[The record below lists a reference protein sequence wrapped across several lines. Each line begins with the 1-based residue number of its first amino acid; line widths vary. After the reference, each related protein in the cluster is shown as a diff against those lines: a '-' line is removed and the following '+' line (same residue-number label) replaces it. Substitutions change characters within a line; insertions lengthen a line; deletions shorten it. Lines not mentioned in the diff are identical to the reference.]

1 MTMTTQLSQDNVL
14 AELDQTQ
21 ALCQRLM
28 KTPHYAKM
36 GEIGIY
42 AIVNKAKSMGVNP
55 LDALNG
61 SFYFVQGK
69 VEMSGQSMLALIR
82 SRGHSVSMDPKSTDT
97 KVIMFGKRCDNGDSW
112 RAEFSVEDAKRQGI
126 YRNQWEKMPRVM
138 CMWRCVSQLGRF
150 LFSDILKGVY
160 VQGEIGDAV
169 SFDTPVYYE
178 EKKDANSEIKEI
190 SVEIKTQTITKEM
203 AEELR
208 LTLDYCSPEYQ
219 ETVNSFLKRA
229 KIDDLSSIPMET
241 YPKLLERAKRE
252 EKAFND
258 KIQNMDVVQMSEDSV
273 DGSKN
278 E

>member
-1 MTMTTQLSQDNVL
+1 MTLSLQQDSVI

-42 AIVNKAKSMGVNP
+42 AIVNKAKSMGLNP

-82 SRGHSVSMDPKSTDT
+82 SKGHSVSMDPKSTDS
-97 KVIMFGKRCDNGDSW
+97 KVIMFGKRFDNGDSW

-160 VQGEIGDAV
+160 VQGEISDAPA
-169 SFDTPVYYE
+169 FDSSVTSTPNFDVVE
-178 EKKDANSEIKEI
+178 
-190 SVEIKTQTITKEM
+190 EIKTEKITKEM
-203 AEELR
+203 ADELR
-208 LTLDYCSPEYQ
+208 DLLDYCSPEYQ
-219 ETVNSFLKRA
+219 ETVESFLKRS
-229 KIDDLSSIPMET
+229 KIDTIYNIPMDT

-258 KIQNMDVVQMSEDSV
+258 KIMNMDVVQMSEDSV
-273 DGSKN
+273 EGARN